1 MKKKTRQVKTMR
13 KRNLKCY
20 ISLNEA
26 FELND
31 NIKDIFENVTLFS
44 EKGFTSN
51 KLFTLLRYEA
61 GDRLINYKFP
71 LTSNGIQVTQE
82 HIEDIQTYVD
92 LFTDKF
98 KYKYLALIE
107 SEDFVYDPLDNT
119 DITENKEGT
128 RTPTLSS
135 TTTDTGNGSKT
146 TTNNLTEE
154 TDYNSSMTKSG
165 SKTID
170 YGKDIMSTDSLRHGH
185 IVETSLDHD
194 TVDTFNTVDTTTY
207 NISTKDDSTR
217 TLNTKNKTTYNS
229 STSDDTDVT
238 YGKSNTTSGSDN
250 NTHSVSPY
258 DESGTFYGS
267 DKDQAT
273 NSTTSTDSG
282 KDKTERDIAKTG
294 YDELANTGTDTTKR
308 DISKTGSDAL
318 TKKGTVSTT
327 SSEHSNQ
334 ANSGTDT
341 RSITTGYE
349 GQDTETTTGN
359 DTHSG
364 TDTLTKTGTI
374 TESDTKSNSRITSQ
388 TGTETNEEEMTRK
401 GFQPQY
407 SISSRQDMVNKYR
420 DVSNFSAVDVYI
432 KEVANYILLGFY
444 SNFEYV

>member
-1 MKKKTRQVKTMR
+1 MKKKARQVKTMR

-31 NIKDIFENVTLFS
+31 DIKDIFENVTLFS
-44 EKGFTSN
+44 AKGFTSN

-71 LTSNGIQVTQE
+71 LTSTGIQVTQE

-98 KYKYLALIE
+98 RYKYLALIE
-107 SEDFVYDPLDNT
+107 SEDFEYDPLDNT
-119 DITENKEGT
+119 DITENKDGT
-128 RTPTLSS
+128 RTPNLASTSTKNSS
-135 TTTDTGNGSKT
+135 GNNLETTALQDEQQYDSQVSVSATDT
-146 TTNNLTEE
+146 
-154 TDYNSSMTKSG
+154 M
-165 SKTID
+165 D
-170 YGKDIMSTDSLRHGH
+170 YGKNISES
-185 IVETSLDHD
+185 ETGSNNSSSNHTHSNVD
-194 TVDTFNTVDTTTY
+194 TKTFNTTDKTEY
-207 NISTKDDSTR
+207 NSATDDDSTR

-229 STSDDTDVT
+229 STSDDTDVI
-238 YGKSNTTSGSDN
+238 YGKSNTTSGNDN

-258 DESGTFYGS
+258 DANGSFYGS

-282 KDKTERDIAKTG
+282 TDTTNRDIAKTG
-294 YDELANTGTDTTKR
+294 YDELENTGTDTTNR
-308 DISKTGSDAL
+308 DISKSGYDQLKKTGTETDAVESSDVITGQITDSKSVRTGYTGQDVVTKSDYTAKTGSDTL
-318 TKKGTVSTT
+318 VKSGTVT
-327 SSEHSNQ
+327 NVY
-334 ANSGTDT
+334 TDT
-341 RSITTGYE
+341 DTTA
-349 GQDTETTTGN
+349 
-359 DTHSG
+359 
-364 TDTLTKTGTI
+364 
-374 TESDTKSNSRITSQ
+374 TSH